1 LDNKQFLPQQS
12 KITSKSHILQSAQTR
27 GCFKVEESE
36 ERALLTCLLKPW
48 AFSFEEEFPIIPRLT
63 GIVRL
68 RFLCI
73 REAFLWLALYVER

>member
-1 LDNKQFLPQQS
+1 
-12 KITSKSHILQSAQTR
+12 
-27 GCFKVEESE
+27 
-36 ERALLTCLLKPW
+36 LLKPW

-73 REAFLWLALYVER
+73 REAFLWLALYLQK